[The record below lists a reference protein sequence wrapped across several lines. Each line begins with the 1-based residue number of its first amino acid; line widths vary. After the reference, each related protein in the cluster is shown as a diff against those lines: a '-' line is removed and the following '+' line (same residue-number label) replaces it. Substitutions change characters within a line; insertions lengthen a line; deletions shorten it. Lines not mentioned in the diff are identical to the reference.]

1 MRERVRFFQSVN
13 LKIALT
19 FILILLISIEIIGAY
34 FIRGLEKSIVDNF
47 TKGMDTQVAAL
58 ANTLSSELDRD
69 QADDETIQANIQR
82 LLDNSSTSE
91 MIEMR
96 VVDEKGIVLATTD
109 VSGKSAI
116 GKKND
121 YQELDDFTIKSMKV
135 ADKDT
140 HSRVLINVHPIQSMT
155 GDTVLGALYVKS
167 DIEDQYQQIKNIAV
181 IFVTASLLAVG
192 ISMVVAI
199 LIAHSITQP
208 IGEMRE
214 QALRIA
220 RGDYSRKVTVHGK
233 DELGQLAVTFN
244 QLAEQ
249 IEETQDAMESERN
262 RLNSVLSHMSD
273 GVVAT
278 DRRGKVITIN
288 DMALSLL
295 GISKE
300 AAIGQN
306 ILNLLDI
313 EKDYTLRKIL
323 ESTEELLIERKES
336 KYGATMII
344 RVEFS
349 MIRRESGFISGL
361 VAVLHDVTEQEQNER
376 DRREFVSNVS
386 HELRTPLTSMRSY
399 IETLS
404 EGAWQDQEMA
414 PRFLKITLDETDRM
428 IRMINDL
435 LDLSRMD
442 NGNLKLNIEMVNFNE
457 LVNFV
462 LDRFDVII
470 ANSEKKYRIVREFT
484 QRPLFV
490 EVDTDR
496 MIQVIDNIMNN
507 AIKYS
512 PDGGKITVRLMETHN
527 NVILSITDQGLGIP
541 KKDISRIFER
551 FYRVDKARA
560 RKQGGTGLGLAI
572 SKEVVKALGG
582 TIWATSIE
590 NYGSTFYISLPY
602 EPFEEEWWD

>member
-1 MRERVRFFQSVN
+1 
-13 LKIALT
+13 
-19 FILILLISIEIIGAY
+19 
-34 FIRGLEKSIVDNF
+34 
-47 TKGMDTQVAAL
+47 
-58 ANTLSSELDRD
+58 
-69 QADDETIQANIQR
+69 
-82 LLDNSSTSE
+82 
-91 MIEMR
+91 
-96 VVDEKGIVLATTD
+96 
-109 VSGKSAI
+109 
-116 GKKND
+116 
-121 YQELDDFTIKSMKV
+121 
-135 ADKDT
+135 
-140 HSRVLINVHPIQSMT
+140 
-155 GDTVLGALYVKS
+155 
-167 DIEDQYQQIKNIAV
+167 
-181 IFVTASLLAVG
+181 
-192 ISMVVAI
+192 
-199 LIAHSITQP
+199 
-208 IGEMRE
+208 
-214 QALRIA
+214 
-220 RGDYSRKVTVHGK
+220 
-233 DELGQLAVTFN
+233 
-244 QLAEQ
+244 
-249 IEETQDAMESERN
+249 
-262 RLNSVLSHMSD
+262 
-273 GVVAT
+273 
-278 DRRGKVITIN
+278 
-288 DMALSLL
+288 
-295 GISKE
+295 
-300 AAIGQN
+300 
-306 ILNLLDI
+306 
-313 EKDYTLRKIL
+313 
-323 ESTEELLIERKES
+323 
-336 KYGATMII
+336 
-344 RVEFS
+344 
-349 MIRRESGFISGL
+349 
-361 VAVLHDVTEQEQNER
+361 
-376 DRREFVSNVS
+376 
-386 HELRTPLTSMRSY
+386 MRSY

-470 ANSEKKYRIVREFT
+470 SNSEKKYRIVREFT